1 MVIEVFCRYTTGA
14 TNAAERRV
22 LRRVVEILERNRH
35 SAVILCDFFCGG
47 QQIDLLVATEITTLV
62 LQVKNYRHPAEGTM
76 NSAFW
81 RNPATGETLPNA
93 YTQATNQMLSLK
105 DMVIARAGVDPGFA
119 RAVVLFEQGIP
130 VGSSLPPSDFRVQ
143 ICNME
148 GIEALLL
155 THTSERSGRVPWDQG
170 LIRSYAIEEGMAR
183 LPETSLRKP
192 LIRATAPSSSQY
204 STRPAPTDRSVN
216 VVDVPARVV
225 PVAMTARLVEQT
237 VQTLSHTHALKQP
250 QRLRKRRWYAAAAV
264 AIGLG
269 LGWLYRPTPKP
280 ASSIVSTAST
290 RAPLHGAAEFRRH
303 RGHMQYASRKSPGS
317 SSPPEPTGIAAA
329 PVQTPVI
336 MQNAAPLPP
345 CPVGTDRLGCTAS
358 SETLARLSGQ

>member
-1 MVIEVFCRYTTGA
+1 MAIDVFCRYASGA

-22 LRRVVEILERNRH
+22 LWKVVEIIERNRH
-35 SAVILCDFFCGG
+35 PAVVVCDFFCGS

-62 LQVKNYRHPAEGTM
+62 LQVKNYRHAAEGTT

-93 YTQATNQMLSLK
+93 YTQATNQVLALK
-105 DMVIARAGVDPGFA
+105 DMVRARAGVDPGFA

-130 VGSSLPPSDFRVQ
+130 FGSSLPPSDFRVQ
-143 ICNME
+143 ICDME
-148 GIEALLL
+148 GLEALLL

-183 LPETSLRKP
+183 LPETALRKP
-192 LIRATAPSSSQY
+192 PIRASAPSSSQY
-204 STRPAPTDRSVN
+204 FARPGPTDRPLN

-225 PVAMTARLVEQT
+225 PVVMTARHVEQT
-237 VQTLSHTHALKQP
+237 VQTLSHTHASKQP
-250 QRLRKRRWYAAAAV
+250 QRLRKRRWYAAAVV
-264 AIGLG
+264 AIGLS

-290 RAPLHGAAEFRRH
+290 RAPLHGAAESKRH
-303 RGHMQYASRKSPGS
+303 RGRMEYASRKSPGS
-317 SSPPEPTGIAAA
+317 SLPPEPTGIAAA
-329 PVQTPVI
+329 PVQTPVT
-336 MQNAAPLPP
+336 MQNAAALPP
-345 CPVGTDRLGCTAS
+345 CPAGIDRLGCTAS

>member
-1 MVIEVFCRYTTGA
+1 MAIEVFCRYATGA

-22 LRRVVEILERNRH
+22 LWRVVEILERNRH
-35 SAVILCDFFCGG
+35 SAVVVCDFFCGG
-47 QQIDLLVATEITTLV
+47 QQIDLLVASETTTLV
-62 LQVKNYRHPAEGTM
+62 LQVKSYHHPAEGTA

-105 DMVIARAGVDPGFA
+105 DMVRARAGVDPGFA

-143 ICNME
+143 ICDME
-148 GIEALLL
+148 GLEALLL

-183 LPETSLRKP
+183 LPETALRKP
-192 LIRATAPSSSQY
+192 PIRATAPSSSQY
-204 STRPAPTDRSVN
+204 FARSAATDRSVN
-216 VVDVPARVV
+216 VVEVPARVL
-225 PVAMTARLVEQT
+225 PVVVTARHVEQP
-237 VQTLSHTHALKQP
+237 VQTWSHTHASTHP
-250 QRLRKRRWYAAAAV
+250 RRLRKRRWQAAAV
-264 AIGLG
+264 VAVSLS

-280 ASSIVSTAST
+280 VSSIVSTSST
-290 RAPLHGAAEFRRH
+290 RAPLHGAAESKRH
-303 RGHMQYASRKSPGS
+303 RSHMQYASRKSPGS
-317 SSPPEPTGIAAA
+317 SSPPEPTGFAAA
-329 PVQTPVI
+329 PVETPVI

-345 CPVGTDRLGCTAS
+345 CPAGIDRLGCTAS
-358 SETLARLSGQ
+358 SETLARLSGR